1 MIANDSQQ
9 ALAGLRRWQLERD
22 DTSDPNG
29 RIYKDSAGTTYH
41 SVTRILS
48 ATSPPAQKKALE
60 NWLRRPSASAERD
73 QAALRGTLSH
83 AHAEYLLKTGAKLA
97 RNTANKRNAWRTGA
111 DGLERHPAAITAWA
125 LERTAQ
131 KAPRVSWSAAGYA
144 RGLRHW
150 ILGNVT
156 AIHSIEFSVHHP
168 AGFAGSC
175 DALIDLSGTLT
186 VADWKTSGA
195 SAHQKEETKQAR
207 LLNYRHQL
215 GAYNVGL
222 KHLTGIV
229 VPQAAIVLAR
239 RTGPPEVTILNQYEL
254 EEAGDRFL
262 QRCESYFASFAGS

>member
-1 MIANDSQQ
+1 MAALDSQN
-9 ALAGLRRWQLERD
+9 ALAGLRKWRLVRD
-22 DTSDPNG
+22 DTSDPGG
-29 RIYKDSAGTTYH
+29 RLYWDDQGNKYA

-60 NWLRRPSASAERD
+60 NWLKRPTSALERD
-73 QAALRGTLSH
+73 QAAQRGTLSH
-83 AHAEYLLKTGAKLA
+83 NHAEYLLKTGAKLA
-97 RNTANKRNAWRTGA
+97 RNTANKRGAWRTSP

-150 ILGNVT
+150 ILGNVSF
-156 AIHSIEFSVHHP
+156 IHSIEFSVHHP

-175 DALIDLSGTLT
+175 DALIDLCGTLT

-215 GAYNVGL
+215 GAYNIGL

-239 RTGPPEVTILNQYEL
+239 RTGPPEVTILNEYEL
-254 EEAGDRFL
+254 QEAGENFL
-262 QRCESYFASFAGS
+262 RRCESYFASCAGS